1 MPHEH
6 RPDRDERLQ
15 RTPLEE
21 LLTTALLTAEL
32 AEASLP
38 HIVIAEVGPR
48 REQTFIGPC
57 DSGLDAMLASM
68 PLEQQL
74 RREYPDQRVVVR
86 VAPVHP
92 VASRP
97 HNVGS
102 VVRPSGPV
110 NR

>member
-1 MPHEH
+1 MTHEH
-6 RPDRDERLQ
+6 RPDHDLRPQ

-21 LLTTALLTAEL
+21 LLNTALLTAEL
-32 AEASLP
+32 AEAHLP

-48 REQTFIGPC
+48 REQIFIGPC

-68 PLEQQL
+68 PLEQEL
-74 RREYPDQRVVVR
+74 RREFPDEQVALR

-97 HNVGS
+97 HGLGS